1 MRFLSASR
9 ILASAVHAL
18 NKKRRRRAI
27 PKRQECEIE
36 AMLVARP
43 IQFTPCGKPL
53 RIGVDQRAFRFERLD
68 APRRRAD
75 RVDRLPR
82 DS

>member
-1 MRFLSASR
+1 M
-9 ILASAVHAL
+9 
-18 NKKRRRRAI
+18 
-27 PKRQECEIE
+27 
-36 AMLVARP
+36 ARP

-53 RIGVDQRAFRFERLD
+53 RIGVDERAFRFERLD

-82 DS
+82 DSKPPQSCRTERGSGFTFVRAMDRKI